1 MNAAEINSVVARVLK
16 GEIDAYETIVRAYQ
30 REVWKVVTAMLFDA
44 RGAEDLVQ
52 RSFVSAYQHLHQFQ
66 PGRDFGAWL
75 KEIARNQVRQE
86 LRRASREDRRLEL
99 YRSQVLQVSEAA
111 SASSAEEG
119 LEEALRQCAERL
131 PPSSA
136 KVLELRYVLGRNFG
150 EIAALIGRTVEASRQ
165 HLARIR
171 LSLRECIEKHLA
183 RL

>member
-1 MNAAEINSVVARVLK
+1 MNAAEINSIVDRVLR

-52 RSFVSAYQHLHQFQ
+52 RSF
-66 PGRDFGAWL
+66 
-75 KEIARNQVRQE
+75 
-86 LRRASREDRRLEL
+86 
-99 YRSQVLQVSEAA
+99 
-111 SASSAEEG
+111 
-119 LEEALRQCAERL
+119 AERL